1 MAQADAKHADPPKD
15 VHLPDIAQG
24 KVGIWVFLSSEVVV
38 FGGLI
43 ISFLL
48 FRLGNPQWEWW
59 TIQQNLKELIGT
71 VNTIILLTSSLT
83 IVLSYKAFDQ
93 NRPSTGNW
101 WLLATIL
108 LGCLFM
114 GIKSFEWYSEIT
126 HGYYLGS
133 PELDASKNENLFWA
147 FYYGMTGLH
156 GVHVLGGIVANLLI
170 WLGSVLG
177 WTDDNKYR
185 LEYAGLYWH
194 FVDIVWVFLFPLF
207 YLMFPFAKNGG
218 H

>member
-1 MAQADAKHADPPKD
+1 MAKAEAHHADVSQD
-15 VHLPDIAQG
+15 VHLPDISQG
-24 KVGIWVFLSSEVVV
+24 KMGMWVFLSSEVVV

-43 ISFLL
+43 VCFLL

-59 TIQQNLKELIGT
+59 TIQQHLKEVIGT

-93 NRPSTGNW
+93 NRATAGNR

-108 LGCLFM
+108 LGFLFM
-114 GIKSFEWYSEIT
+114 GIKSYEWYSEIQS
-126 HGYYLGS
+126 GYYIGS
-133 PELDASKNENLFWA
+133 PDLDAEKNENLFWA

-156 GVHVLGGIVANLLI
+156 GVHVLGGIIANLLI

-177 WTDDNKYR
+177 WTEDNATR

-194 FVDIVWVFLFPLF
+194 FVDIVWVYLFPLF
-207 YLMFPFAKNGG
+207 YLMFPLTQAGG

>member
-1 MAQADAKHADPPKD
+1 MAQADAKQADPPRD
-15 VHLPDIAQG
+15 VHLPDVSQG
-24 KVGIWVFLSSEVVV
+24 KMGMWVFLSSEVVV
-38 FGGLI
+38 FGGLV

-59 TIQQNLKELIGT
+59 TIQQHLQETIGT
-71 VNTIILLTSSLT
+71 INTIILLTSSLT

-93 NRPSTGNW
+93 DRASAGNW

-108 LGCLFM
+108 LGFLFM
-114 GIKSFEWYSEIT
+114 GIKSYEWSTEISK
-126 HGYYLGS
+126 GYYLGS
-133 PELDASKNENLFWA
+133 PKLDANKNENLFWA
-147 FYYGMTGLH
+147 YYYGMTGLH
-156 GVHVLGGIVANLLI
+156 GVHVLGGIFANLFI
-170 WLGSVLG
+170 WIGSVLG
-177 WTDDNKYR
+177 WTEDNKYR